1 MQTGYIGLGAMGAPM
16 ARNLAK
22 AGFLT
27 VVWNR
32 DPAKAVPLAH
42 ELNVT
47 VAADPAALA
56 AQAAL
61 VFICVSADDD
71 VLAVVDAMLPGI
83 KPGTVVVD
91 CSTVSSV
98 TARRA
103 AQVLAEKG
111 AQFLDAP
118 VSGGVEGARQ
128 GSLVMMV
135 GGDADALASVQ
146 PVLQA
151 VAARIVHFGP
161 SGAGQ
166 SCKAVNQIMAAGIAQ
181 AVTEALAFGT
191 AMDLPMEQVIDVV
204 AGGAAGNWFL
214 QRRGKTMVAG
224 SFQPGFKL
232 RLHHKDL
239 LLCRA
244 LAEQLGMPL
253 PVTEQTIADYATLM
267 AQGHGDEDIS
277 ALYRLKA
284 ARAEQR
290 NESASPGD

>member
-16 ARNLAK
+16 ARNLAQ
-22 AGFLT
+22 AGFLAG
-27 VVWNR
+27 VWNR
-32 DPAKAVPLAH
+32 TPAKALSLAD
-42 ELNVT
+42 ELGVT
-47 VAADPAALA
+47 AAADPAALA
-56 AQAAL
+56 AQVAV
-61 VFICVSADDD
+61 VFICVSADAD
-71 VLAVVDAMLPGI
+71 VLAVVEALLPGI
-83 KPGTVVVD
+83 KPGAVVVD

-98 TARRA
+98 TAQRA
-103 AQVLAEKG
+103 AHLLAEKG
-111 AQFLDAP
+111 AHFLDAP

-135 GGDADALASVQ
+135 GGDAEALVRVQ

-181 AVTEALAFGT
+181 AVTEALAFGS
-191 AMDLPMEQVIDVV
+191 AMHLPMEQVIDVV

-232 RLHHKDL
+232 CLHHKDL
-239 LLCRA
+239 LLCRE
-244 LAEQLGMPL
+244 LAQQLDMPL

-277 ALYRLKA
+277 ALYRLKLADKA
-284 ARAEQR
+284 A
-290 NESASPGD
+290 S